1 MKKEK
6 MAIRKIKQA
15 VKDLGDK
22 VTVVE
27 DENKTTITVSSE
39 DWRNNKPIKPPPRN

>member
-1 MKKEK
+1 MKKENK
-6 MAIRKIKQA
+6 AIRKIKEA

-27 DENKTTITVSSE
+27 DENKTTITVNGE